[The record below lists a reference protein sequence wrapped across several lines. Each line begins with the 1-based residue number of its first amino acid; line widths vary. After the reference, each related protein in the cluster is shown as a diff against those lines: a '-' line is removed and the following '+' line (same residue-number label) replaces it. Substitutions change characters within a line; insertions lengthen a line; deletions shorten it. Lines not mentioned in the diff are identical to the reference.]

1 MLQSVS
7 IRSLVLIDQLDVE
20 VENGFTALTG
30 ETGAGK
36 SILLDALGL
45 VMGASAD
52 RGLVRSGAK
61 LASVTA
67 SFEPA
72 ADHVVWNLLAEA
84 GIDYE
89 PDEVL
94 LLKRVVPVEGAS
106 RAFVNDQPV
115 NARVLRPIGES
126 LLEIHSQNAAS
137 ALMRVSEHR
146 SLLDA
151 YGGLGPL
158 VKASQTAWHDY
169 QTAEAALT
177 ALEAQISEAAENQ
190 AWLNHVVSELEQLAP
205 EQGEASRLADKR
217 AVLLQSEKLIDNLS
231 EAKKALSGSEIEG
244 ALGHASRLI
253 ERVARMNGIE
263 AVSDG
268 FADRVQLAAA
278 AVERTLIELLEAGS
292 VVSDVLQEIGHD
304 SGSLE
309 SVESR
314 LFGLRTAARKY
325 RCEPD
330 ELDHFLEEQKRLLE
344 LSETQTESLA
354 EAQIV
359 AVKAKAAW
367 QDVADRL
374 SKERVVKAEALS
386 AAVAGELAPLHLG
399 RVRFKVSL
407 SPISDDDSG
416 ANGQER
422 VEYLVETNPG
432 QGYAPLKSIASGGEL
447 ARFSLALKCALSET
461 GGAGTLIFD
470 EADQG
475 VGGAVATA
483 IGERLL
489 RLSLERQVLGVT
501 HSPQVA
507 ASASRQW
514 RVQKAE
520 AEPGKILTHVSK
532 LNESDRLEEIA
543 RMLSGASIT
552 DEARAAALK
561 LLEAA

>member
-20 VENGFTALTG
+20 VESGFTALTG

-36 SILLDALGL
+36 SILLDALSL
-45 VMGASAD
+45 VTGASAD
-52 RGLVRSGAK
+52 RGLVRAGAK

-67 SFEPA
+67 SFEPDQ
-72 ADHVVWNLLAEA
+72 DHIVWRLLAEA

-115 NARVLRPIGES
+115 NARVLRSIGES

-146 SLLDA
+146 TLLDA
-151 YGGLGPL
+151 YAGLGDL
-158 VKASQTAWHDY
+158 VKESQGAWHAY
-169 QTAEAALT
+169 QAAET
-177 ALEAQISEAAENQ
+177 ALHDLETQISEAADNQ
-190 AWLNHVVSELEQLAP
+190 AWLTHVVGELELLAA
-205 EQGEASRLADKR
+205 EEGEASRLADKR

-253 ERVARMNGIE
+253 DRVSRMNGIE
-263 AVSDG
+263 AISDG

-314 LFGLRTAARKY
+314 LFSLRTAARKY

-330 ELDHFLEEQKRLLE
+330 ELDRFLDEQKRLLA

-354 EAQIV
+354 AAQNL
-359 AVKAKAAW
+359 AVKAKASW
-367 QDVADRL
+367 QAAADSL
-374 SKERVVKAEALS
+374 SKERQAAAIALS
-386 AAVAGELAPLHLG
+386 EAVARELAPLHLG

-407 SPISDDDSG
+407 MPISEGESG

-432 QGYAPLKSIASGGEL
+432 QGFAPLKSIASGGEL

-489 RLSLERQVLGVT
+489 RLSSDRQVLGVT

-520 AEPGKILTHVSK
+520 AEPGKILTHVLK
-532 LNESDRLEEIA
+532 LNESERLEEIA
-543 RMLSGASIT
+543 RMLSGSSIT